1 MRILSVYKDSW
12 LLIIW
17 AHNPELCI
25 LLAVSL
31 LLLSGSV
38 KTCWPS
44 PREGE
49 VGGVTEPS
57 HSEMKVGV
65 EGRGAGEMFRL
76 LTTMRLLGSI

>member
-1 MRILSVYKDSW
+1 MFIKTVGFQLSGHTTQSFAFCW
-12 LLIIW
+12 
-17 AHNPELCI
+17 
-25 LLAVSL
+25 

-65 EGRGAGEMFRL
+65 EGRGAGELFRL